1 MPIYVGQPCSSC
13 GRILT
18 KTDDIVVCPE
28 CGSPY
33 HRDCYI
39 SEGKC
44 TNQKL
49 HETGESWQPTIKQEE
64 KKPEKLICPN
74 CGTENDP
81 DAAFCCN
88 CGSPVN
94 MDKASGGYQRTNN
107 GAYNQNQYGNYQNG
121 GYQNGGY
128 QNGGYQNSGY
138 QNQNGSY
145 QNQNG
150 YGRPYGNPY
159 MGGMGRG
166 FSFFGNGAYSADYA
180 IGNHTVAEYADYV
193 GSNSPY
199 FIPKFVRFENGKK
212 WSFNFSAFFFPHIY
226 FFYRK
231 MITKGIVMLLLTAAM
246 SIPTLIYYLYL
257 YGFIGEAIVSTS
269 SFAVIYNACSIL
281 SYVLSLFAG
290 LFANYLYYRKAKT
303 DLDKIKTEVVEYGSQ
318 REALMSKGG
327 TSMAYAIGSVVALT
341 VIFLA
346 VMMIVMGVSS
356 GSST

>member
-33 HRDCYI
+33 HRDCYLN
-39 SEGKC
+39 EGKC
-44 TNQKL
+44 TNTHL

-64 KKPEKLICPN
+64 KKPEKLVCPN
-74 CGTENDP
+74 CGAENDP

-94 MDKASGGYQRTNN
+94 MEKASGGYQRTNT
-107 GAYNQNQYGNYQNG
+107 GTYNQNPYGNS

-128 QNGGYQNSGY
+128 QNGNYQN
-138 QNQNGSY
+138 

-150 YGRPYGNPY
+150 YSRPYGNPY
-159 MGGMGRG
+159 MGGG
-166 FSFFGNGAYSADYA
+166 FSFFGNGAYSADFA
-180 IGNHTVAEYADYV
+180 IGNHTVAEYSDYV

-199 FIPKFVRFENGKK
+199 FIPKFVRFEHGKK

-231 MITKGIVMLLLTAAM
+231 MIPMGIVMLLLTALF
-246 SIPTLIYYLYL
+246 SLPTLIHYLYA
-257 YGFIGEAIVSTS
+257 YGIIGEAIVSTA
-269 SFAVIYNACSIL
+269 SFAVIYNACSIF
-281 SYVLSLFAG
+281 SYVISIFAG
-290 LFANYLYYRKAKT
+290 LFANYLYYKKAKT
-303 DLDKIKTEVVEYGSQ
+303 DLDSIKTEVVEYNSQ
-318 REALMSKGG
+318 REALVTKGG

-346 VMMIVMGVSS
+346 VMMIVMGI
-356 GSST
+356 STGTSA

>member
-74 CGTENDP
+74 CGAENSP

-94 MDKASGGYQRTNN
+94 MEKASGGYQRTNT
-107 GAYNQNQYGNYQNG
+107 GYNQNPYGNSGYRNG
-121 GYQNGGY
+121 N
-128 QNGGYQNSGY
+128 Y
-138 QNQNGSY
+138 QNQNGNY
-145 QNQNG
+145 QNQNQNQNG
-150 YGRPYGNPY
+150 YGRPYENPY
-159 MGGMGRG
+159 MGGMGRE
-166 FSFFGNGAYSADYA
+166 FSFFGNGAYSADYL
-180 IGNHTVAEYADYV
+180 IGDHTVAEYSDYV

-199 FIPKFVRFENGKK
+199 FIPKFVRFESGRK

-226 FFYRK
+226 LFYRK
-231 MITKGIVMLLLTAAM
+231 MIREGIVVLLLTALL
-246 SIPTLIYYLYL
+246 SIPTLIYYLYA
-257 YGFIGEAIVSTS
+257 YGIIGEEIVSTS

-281 SYVLSLFAG
+281 SYVLSLGVG
-290 LFANYLYYRKAKT
+290 LFANYIYYRKAKN
-303 DLDKIKTEVVEYGSQ
+303 DLDTIKNDIVEYNSQ
-318 REALMSKGG
+318 RQALLTKGG

-346 VMMIVMGVSS
+346 VMMIVMGMGTGTSS
-356 GSST
+356 

>member
-1 MPIYVGQPCSSC
+1 MPIYVGQPCTSC

-44 TNQKL
+44 TNIHL
-49 HETGESWQPTIKQEE
+49 HETGESWQPTVNTSQEE
-64 KKPEKLICPN
+64 KKKLICPN
-74 CGTENDP
+74 CGAENDP

-94 MDKASGGYQRTNN
+94 MEKASGGYQRTNT
-107 GAYNQNQYGNYQNG
+107 GAYNQNPYGNGNYQNG
-121 GYQNGGY
+121 GYQNG
-128 QNGGYQNSGY
+128 NY

-159 MGGMGRG
+159 MGGMGGG
-166 FSFFGNGAYSADYA
+166 FQFFGNGAYSADYA
-180 IGNHTVAEYADYV
+180 IGDHTVAEYSDYV

-199 FIPKFVRFENGKK
+199 FIPKFVRFEHGKK
-212 WSFNFSAFFFPHIY
+212 WSFNFPAFFFPHIY

-231 MITKGIVMLLLTAAM
+231 MIPEGIIILLLTAAL
-246 SIPTLIYYLYL
+246 SIPTLIYYLVM
-257 YGFIGEAIVSTS
+257 YGFIGEAIVNTA
-269 SFAVIYNACSIL
+269 SFVAIYNVCSIL
-281 SYVLSLFAG
+281 SYVLSIFAG
-290 LFANYLYYRKAKT
+290 VFANYIYYRKAKT
-303 DLDKIKTEVVEYGSQ
+303 DLDKLKTEVIEAGSQ

-327 TSMAYAIGSVVALT
+327 TSMAYAVGAVVALT

-346 VMMIVMGVSS
+346 VMIIVMGVSTGTS
-356 GSST
+356 A